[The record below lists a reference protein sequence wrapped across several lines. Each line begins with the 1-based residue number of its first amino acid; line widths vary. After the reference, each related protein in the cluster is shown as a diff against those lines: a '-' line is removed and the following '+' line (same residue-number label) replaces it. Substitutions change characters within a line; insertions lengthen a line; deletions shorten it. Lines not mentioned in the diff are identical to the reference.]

1 MPEAGRKRS
10 ARAVAA
16 AIGIVL
22 VAAPMASCER
32 GGSALPTG
40 PSPSA
45 QPLSG
50 VVRIDPGTN
59 TVVTTIELSRPN
71 VVEAGLGYVWVT
83 NNQFNSATVVRID
96 PDSAAISP
104 IELGPAT
111 AVNADDLAVGRDG
124 VWALIGDTVFRLD
137 PVVNEVTGTVAG
149 LAPGGL
155 LSGAVA
161 SGTSLWVADTTA
173 GTVERIDAATDRVV
187 DVIPVGAPTDG
198 IAIGQGAVWVT
209 NSLEDTLTRIDP
221 VTREVV
227 GTVDVPGAAGF
238 VAVGAGRVWIPDPT
252 GNTVAVFDPA
262 TNRLETI
269 RVGRGPTG
277 IAFGADAVW
286 VANTKD
292 GTVSRIDPET
302 RDVVATIDVGGDPYS
317 IAAGPEGVWVTLL
330 SREAGEH

>member
-32 GGSALPTG
+32 GGSAVPTG
-40 PSPSA
+40 SSPSP
-45 QPLSG
+45 QPPSG

-59 TVVTTIELSRPN
+59 KVVTTIELSRPN
-71 VVEAGLGYVWVT
+71 VIEAGLGYVWVT
-83 NNQFNSATVVRID
+83 NNRFNSATVVRID
-96 PDSAAISP
+96 PDSSAISP
-104 IELGPAT
+104 IQLGPAT

-137 PVVNEVTGTVAG
+137 PVANEVTGMVSG

-161 SGTSLWVADTTA
+161 GGGSLWVADTNA
-173 GTVERIDAATDRVV
+173 GTIERIDTTTDRVV
-187 DVIPVGAPTDG
+187 DVIPVGAPADG
-198 IAIGQGAVWVT
+198 LAIGEGGIWVT

-221 VTREVV
+221 VKREVV
-227 GTVDVPGAAGF
+227 GSFDMPGAAGF
-238 VAVGAGRVWIPDPT
+238 VAVGAGRVWMSDPT
-252 GNTVAVFDPA
+252 GDTVAVFDPA
-262 TNRLETI
+262 TNRLVTI

-277 IAFGADAVW
+277 IAFGAGAVW

-302 RDVVATIDVGGDPYS
+302 HEVVATVDVGGDPYS
-317 IAAGPEGVWVTLL
+317 ITAGSQGVWVTLL
-330 SREAGEH
+330 ARTTGEH

>member
-1 MPEAGRKRS
+1 MPEAGRKLS

-22 VAAPMASCER
+22 VAVPMASCER
-32 GGSALPTG
+32 GGSAVPTG
-40 PSPSA
+40 SSPSP
-45 QPLSG
+45 QPPSG

-59 TVVTTIELSRPN
+59 SVVTTIELSRPN

-96 PDSAAISP
+96 PDSSAISP

-124 VWALIGDTVFRLD
+124 VWALIGDTVFRID
-137 PVVNEVTGTVAG
+137 PVANEVTGTVAG

-161 SGTSLWVADTTA
+161 SGGSLWVADTTA
-173 GTVERIDAATDRVV
+173 GTIERIDAATDRVV
-187 DVIPVGAPTDG
+187 DVIPVGVPTDG
-198 IAIGQGAVWVT
+198 LAIGEGAIWVT
-209 NSLEDTLTRIDP
+209 NSLEDTLTEIDP
-221 VTREVV
+221 ARRRVV
-227 GTVDVPGAAGF
+227 GVVDVAGAAGF
-238 VAVGAGRVWIPDPT
+238 VAVGGGAVWIPDPT
-252 GNTVAVFDPA
+252 GDTISVFDPA

-277 IAFGADAVW
+277 IAFGAGAVW

-302 RDVVATIDVGGDPYS
+302 HEVVATIDVGGAPYS
-317 IAAGPEGVWVTLL
+317 ITAGPQGVWVTLL
-330 SREAGEH
+330 ARTTGEH